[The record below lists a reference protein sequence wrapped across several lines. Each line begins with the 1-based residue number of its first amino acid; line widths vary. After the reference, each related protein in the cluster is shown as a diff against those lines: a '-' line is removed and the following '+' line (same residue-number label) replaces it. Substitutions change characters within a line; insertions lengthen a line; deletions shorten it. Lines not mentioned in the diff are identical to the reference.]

1 MSKNILIG
9 WSNKKAQYQCQSNL
23 CDQYNRV
30 IFFAYKKHSIQTNSN
45 QIQVAKSVFNLWIHT
60 VTKGSGQGN

>member
-1 MSKNILIG
+1 MSKNVLIG

-30 IFFAYKKHSIQTNSN
+30 TFLHIKSIPFKRIQTKFKWQKVYSTCEYT
-45 QIQVAKSVFNLWIHT
+45 L
-60 VTKGSGQGN
+60 